1 MTYWTLYWLFFKYGL
16 LCVGG
21 GYVLVPMLMGDLVGT
36 YHWITAAEFTE
47 LVAVAQVT
55 PGPIGINAA
64 TYTGFRQLGI
74 AGGLVGTAGLLTP
87 ALLMVV
93 GAMYFLRRY
102 ENSLWIKGALAGL
115 RPAAFGLVMAAVW
128 LFAELAV
135 TSGTYGQ
142 PDFAWHVL
150 PGILGLG
157 AFLVQTKTKISF
169 IWIIL
174 VCAALGALFCR

>member
-21 GYVLVPMLMGDLVGT
+21 GYVLVPMLMGDLV
-36 YHWITAAEFTE
+36 TAHRWMTTEEFTQ

-64 TYTGFRQLGI
+64 TYTGFLHFGI
-74 AGGLVGTAGLLTP
+74 LGGLVGTAGLLTP

-93 GAMYFLRRY
+93 AAMYFLRKY
-102 ENSLWIKGALAGL
+102 ENSMWIKGALAGL
-115 RPAAFGLVMAAVW
+115 RPAAFGLVLAAVW
-128 LFAELAV
+128 IFAELAV
-135 TSGTYGQ
+135 TSGTYGGS
-142 PDFAWHVL
+142 DFAWHIL
-150 PGILGLG
+150 PGVLGLG
-157 AFLVQTKTKISF
+157 AFVVQTRTRVSF

-174 VCAALGALFCR
+174 VCAVLGALFCG